1 MPGGCVTGSLP
12 QLKNSGKPPSSTA
25 PLKPAGIPAEG
36 AGTADGVGA
45 RGAWIA
51 KGGGRS
57 GSDSRGRG
65 QEGFGR
71 QGAWAG
77 GARASG
83 GVGRRVGQ
91 QREGPGR
98 IQTAGNVGRR
108 GAGCTG
114 HGQEGHELQEAWA
127 GMGTGCKGCGQEG
140 SGPHRQEP
148 LLSHKRSTGDS
159 TRSHAAEQRRKN
171 NDP

>member
-12 QLKNSGKPPSSTA
+12 QLKNSGKPPSSNA
-25 PLKPAGIPAEG
+25 PLKPAGIPAEK

-57 GSDSRGRG
+57 GSDSKGLGRRGTGFRGRG
-65 QEGFGR
+65 QEGR
-71 QGAWAG
+71 TAEG
-77 GARASG
+77 GARQGTDS
-83 GVGRRVGQ
+83 
-91 QREGPGR
+91 RER
-98 IQTAGNVGRR
+98 
-108 GAGCTG
+108 
-114 HGQEGHELQEAWA
+114 GQEGHELQEAWA
-127 GMGTGCKGCGQEG
+127 GMGTGCKGCGRKG

-159 TRSHAAEQRRKN
+159 TRPHAAEQRRKN